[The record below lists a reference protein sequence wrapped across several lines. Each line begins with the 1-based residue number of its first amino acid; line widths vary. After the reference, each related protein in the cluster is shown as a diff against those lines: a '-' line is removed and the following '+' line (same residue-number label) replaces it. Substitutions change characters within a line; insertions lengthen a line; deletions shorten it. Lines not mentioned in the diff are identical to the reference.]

1 MGGWGAV
8 TAPHL
13 LCFGFGYTA
22 RAWAA
27 GRLAAGWRV
36 SATGRTPERL
46 AAIRAFGADAV
57 PFDTDSLPAG
67 VTHVLCSAPPD
78 EAGDPVLA
86 RHGGA
91 LAEWSGLAWVG
102 YLSSTA
108 VYGDRGG
115 ATVDETARLAPTSA
129 RGRRRVAAEA
139 AWLALKQPVHV
150 FRLAGIYGPGR
161 SVLDRVRAGAARRV
175 EKPGHLFSRIHVADA
190 AAVLTASAAA
200 PEPGA
205 VVNVCDDEPAS
216 GSAVIA
222 HACALLGRE
231 APPAVP
237 FAEAA
242 KTMSPMARAFWSDN
256 RRVRNARMHR
266 LLRAPLRYPTW
277 REGLAAILAEEG
289 ASAQRGRPGPLS
301 LLGLDHVVLR
311 TARPKRLTAFY
322 VDVLG
327 CVVERRVEALGLAQL
342 RAGASLIDLVD
353 TGGELG
359 RAGGAPPGREG
370 RNMDHFCVRVAGFDA
385 AAIAETLAAHGVA
398 AQAPA
403 RRYGAE
409 GFGPSL
415 YIEDPDGNVVEL
427 KGPPDAA
434 ADDDA
439 QNGER
444 GDDS

>member
-1 MGGWGAV
+1 MS
-8 TAPHL
+8 APHL
-13 LCFGFGYTA
+13 LCFGLGYTA

-27 GRLAAGWRV
+27 GRIAAGWRV

-46 AAIRAFGADAV
+46 AAIRAFGANAL
-57 PFDTDSLPAG
+57 PFDSDDLPADI
-67 VTHVLCSAPPD
+67 THVLCSAPPD
-78 EAGDPVLA
+78 AAGDPVLA
-86 RHGGA
+86 RHGSA
-91 LAEWSGLAWVG
+91 LAAWRGLVWVG

-115 ATVDETARLAPTSA
+115 AAVDETASLAPSSA
-129 RGRRRVAAEA
+129 RGRRRAAAEA
-139 AWLALKQPVHV
+139 AWLALEQPVHV

-161 SVLDRVRAGAARRV
+161 SVLDRVRAGAARRID
-175 EKPGHLFSRIHVADA
+175 KPGHVFSRIHVEDA
-190 AAVLTASAAA
+190 AAVLDASATA

-216 GSAVIA
+216 NGEVVA
-222 HACALLGRE
+222 HACALLDRE
-231 APPAVP
+231 PPPVIP
-237 FAEAA
+237 FAEAR
-242 KTMSPMARAFWSDN
+242 KTMSPMAREFWSDD
-256 RRVRNARMHR
+256 RRVDNARMRR
-266 LLRAPLRYPTW
+266 LLGAPLRYPTW
-277 REGLAAILAEEG
+277 REGLAAILARE
-289 ASAQRGRPGPLS
+289 RRPLS

-311 TARPKRLTAFY
+311 TARPERLEAFY
-322 VDVLG
+322 GEALG
-327 CVVERRVEALGLAQL
+327 CVVERRVEALGLVQL

-353 TGGELG
+353 TAGELG

-385 AAIAETLAAHGVA
+385 DAIAERLAALGIA

-427 KGPPDAA
+427 KGPPDEARE
-434 ADDDA
+434 
-439 QNGER
+439 QGTR
-444 GDDS
+444 R